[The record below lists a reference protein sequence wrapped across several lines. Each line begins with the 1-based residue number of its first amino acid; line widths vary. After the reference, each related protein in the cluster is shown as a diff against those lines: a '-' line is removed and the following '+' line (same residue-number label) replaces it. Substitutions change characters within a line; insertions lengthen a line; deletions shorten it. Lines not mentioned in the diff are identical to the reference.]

1 MAATDTSI
9 RSSCHCGAITV
20 TVPRLPKFINVCQ
33 CTICRRYGA
42 AWGYYPQNEVKIET
56 KPNAVTKQY
65 IWGDRDLSFNFC
77 DNCGCVCYWWPIR
90 PPSTDERKKNI
101 MGINTNNVNPE
112 LLRFVDRKFGYSLL
126 ISPLRSKDTA
136 HPEDLA
142 KY

>member
-20 TVPRLPKFINVCQ
+20 TVPRRPEYINVCQ

-42 AWGYYPQNEVKIET
+42 AWGYYHPDEVKIET

-65 IWGDRDLSFNFC
+65 VWGDRDLSFNFC

-90 PPSTDERKKNI
+90 PPPTDEGEYK
-101 MGINTNNVNPE
+101 MGLNTNNVNPE
-112 LLRFVDRKFGYSLL
+112 LLKFVDRKFEYSMLT
-126 ISPLRSKDTA
+126 IPLRSKDTA
-136 HPEDLA
+136 HPDDPA

>member
-20 TVPRLPKFINVCQ
+20 TVPRLPECVYLCQ

-42 AWGYYPQNEVKIET
+42 AWGYYHPDEVQIDT

-65 IWGDRDLSFNFC
+65 VWGDRDLSFNFC

-90 PPSTDERKKNI
+90 PPPTDGGEYQ
-101 MGINTNNVNPE
+101 MGLNTNNVDPE
-112 LLRFVDRKFGYSLL
+112 LLKLVDRKFEYSVSM
-126 ISPLRSKDTA
+126 SPLRSKDMA
-136 HPEDLA
+136 HPDDSA